1 MGRRLPH
8 TAVSPMEDERAIHT
22 KGLSKSYGPHTAL
35 DDLNISIP
43 HGATGLLGQNGAGKS
58 TFLKTILGLI
68 QATSG
73 EGTVLGYDI
82 RTQGVEIRQRIGY
95 MPEYDA
101 LNPDMDAIH
110 QVRYSGELLGMNP
123 VVAMNRAHEA
133 LQFVGMGEQR
143 YREISSFSTGMKQAT
158 KLACAIIHDPDLL
171 IADEPSNGLDAKAR
185 EFMIS
190 TLNTMVN
197 DGNRSVLMASHLM
210 DDVEQ
215 VCENILL
222 LHKGK
227 LAAQGK
233 IEDLK
238 AIDKEIEIH
247 VWGGATPLEQRLKD
261 QGFRVRREGRVMRIA
276 HTEDD
281 TTSHILRAAAAVGAQ
296 IRRMHEYE
304 ASLEDLF
311 LAIMDNL
318 GYAVKS
324 SDDRFAHPSRHEG
337 STHLKRWEGEAHERS
352 IAPRAGSSR
361 DRPGTNGRSLGC
373 TFR

>member
-1 MGRRLPH
+1 MTLRQATQGLMDGRFP
-8 TAVSPMEDERAIHT
+8 TQIVGQMEGEPIIQT
-22 KGLSKSYGPHTAL
+22 KALTKAYGSHIALHELNLSVPK
-35 DDLNISIP
+35 
-43 HGATGLLGQNGAGKS
+43 GATGLLGQNGAGKS

-73 EGTVLGYDI
+73 EGSVLGFDI
-82 RTQGVEIRQRIGY
+82 RNQGAEIRQRIGY
-95 MPEYDA
+95 MPEYEA

-123 VVAMNRAHEA
+123 TVALNRAHEA
-133 LQFVGMGEQR
+133 LQFVGIGEQR

-171 IADEPSNGLDAKAR
+171 IADEPSNGLDMKAR

-190 TLNTMVN
+190 TLNTMVY

-210 DDVEQ
+210 DDVER
-215 VCENILL
+215 VCKNIIL

-227 LAAQGK
+227 LAAQGR
-233 IEDLK
+233 IQDLK
-238 AIDKEIEIH
+238 AIDREIEIH
-247 VWGGATPLEQRLKD
+247 VWGGATPLEQRLLD
-261 QGFRVRREGRVMRIA
+261 QGFRVRREGRVMRVS
-276 HTEDD
+276 HTQED
-281 TTSHILRAAAAVGAQ
+281 TSSHILRAAAEVGAQ

-311 LAIMDNL
+311 LAIMENL

-324 SDDRFAHPSRHEG
+324 SEDLLKSPVEARRVDAPE
-337 STHLKRWEGEAHERS
+337 HLGGGA
-352 IAPRAGSSR
+352 A
-361 DRPGTNGRSLGC
+361 
-373 TFR
+373 

>member
-1 MGRRLPH
+1 
-8 TAVSPMEDERAIHT
+8 
-22 KGLSKSYGPHTAL
+22 
-35 DDLNISIP
+35 
-43 HGATGLLGQNGAGKS
+43 
-58 TFLKTILGLI
+58 
-68 QATSG
+68 
-73 EGTVLGYDI
+73 
-82 RTQGVEIRQRIGY
+82 

-123 VVAMNRAHEA
+123 VVAMNRVHEA

-143 YREISSFSTGMKQAT
+143 YREISSFSTGMKQAAT
-158 KLACAIIHDPDLL
+158 CAIIHDPDLL
-171 IADEPSNGLDAKAR
+171 IADEPSNGLDAAK

-190 TLNTMVN
+190 TLNTIN

-215 VCENILL
+215 VCE
-222 LHKGK
+222 
-227 LAAQGK
+227 
-233 IEDLK
+233 ETFCCFTK
-238 AIDKEIEIH
+238 ASWQLREKSRTSKPLTKRLRFMFA
-247 VWGGATPLEQRLKD
+247 GATPLEQRLKD

-281 TTSHILRAAAAVGAQ
+281 TTSCYILRAAAAVGAQ

-324 SDDRFAHPSRHEG
+324 SDDLLRSPV
-337 STHLKRWEGEAHERS
+337 EARRVD
-352 IAPRAGSSR
+352 APE
-361 DRPGTNGRSLGC
+361 SLGGGGA
-373 TFR
+373 

>member
-1 MGRRLPH
+1 
-8 TAVSPMEDERAIHT
+8 
-22 KGLSKSYGPHTAL
+22 
-35 DDLNISIP
+35 
-43 HGATGLLGQNGAGKS
+43 
-58 TFLKTILGLI
+58 
-68 QATSG
+68 
-73 EGTVLGYDI
+73 
-82 RTQGVEIRQRIGY
+82 
-95 MPEYDA
+95 
-101 LNPDMDAIH
+101 
-110 QVRYSGELLGMNP
+110 
-123 VVAMNRAHEA
+123 
-133 LQFVGMGEQR
+133 
-143 YREISSFSTGMKQAT
+143 MKQAT

-276 HTEDD
+276 HTEED
-281 TTSHILRAAAAVGAQ
+281 TTTAILRAAAEVG
-296 IRRMHEYE
+296 
-304 ASLEDLF
+304 
-311 LAIMDNL
+311 
-318 GYAVKS
+318 
-324 SDDRFAHPSRHEG
+324 
-337 STHLKRWEGEAHERS
+337 
-352 IAPRAGSSR
+352 AGSSDAR
-361 DRPGTNGRSLGC
+361 IQLRSRTCSCGASWTTSATASNQAMISFVLRLKHDALMHPNPLVVAHHDRGEFLCRGSSHGPGSNGCGLGC
-373 TFR
+373 QHRR

>member
-1 MGRRLPH
+1 MGCRLPPPF
-8 TAVSPMEDERAIHT
+8 VSPMKDEPIIQT
-22 KGLSKSYGPHTAL
+22 KGLTKSYGPHVAL

-43 HGATGLLGQNGAGKS
+43 RGATGLLGQNGAGKS

-73 EGTVLGYDI
+73 EGSVLGFDI

-171 IADEPSNGLDAKAR
+171 IADEPSNGLDTKAR

-190 TLNTMVN
+190 TLNTMVHE
-197 DGNRSVLMASHLM
+197 GNRSVLMASHLM
-210 DDVEQ
+210 EDVEQ

-222 LHKGK
+222 LHKGS

-247 VWGGATPLEQRLKD
+247 VWGGATPLEQKLKD
-261 QGFRVRREGRVMRIA
+261 LGFRVRREGRVMRIA
-276 HTEDD
+276 HTEED
-281 TTSHILRAAAAVGAQ
+281 TTTHILKAAAEVGAQ
-296 IRRMHEYE
+296 VRRMHEYE

-324 SDDRFAHPSRHEG
+324 SDDLLRTPVEARRVDAPESMGG
-337 STHLKRWEGEAHERS
+337 SGA
-352 IAPRAGSSR
+352 
-361 DRPGTNGRSLGC
+361 
-373 TFR
+373 